1 MYSNLNKAIVA
12 AIVGLAALVG
22 LFVPAIAKFAD
33 PTTIASVVAVITP
46 LLVYLIPNLPK
57 DPA

>member
-1 MYSNLNKAIVA
+1 MYTNLNKAIVA
-12 AIVGLAALVG
+12 ALVGVAALLG
-22 LFVPAIAKFAD
+22 LFVPAIAKYAD
-33 PTTIASVVAVITP
+33 PTTIASVVAVVTP